1 MQAVGRT
8 LRAGLDALYFAAGAV
23 AALFLMAILAL
34 IVAQMVGRWAGFVI
48 PGATDYVGYCM
59 AASSFLAFAHALG
72 HGAHIRVGIVLNLL
86 GPNRKYL
93 EWFCFSVGAVTATYF
108 AWYAIRATRWSLKFG
123 DVSQGLDRTPLWIPQ
138 LAMCVGGVLLAVAFW
153 DHLARLLLTGDS
165 GVKRGVEE
173 HG

>member
-8 LRAGLDALYFAAGAV
+8 LRAGLDALYFAA
-23 AALFLMAILAL
+23 AAAAAFFMVAILAL

-72 HGAHIRVGIVLNLL
+72 AGSHIRVGIVLNLL
-86 GPNRKYL
+86 GSRRKYL
-93 EWFCFSVGAVTATYF
+93 EWFCFAVGAATASYLAWF
-108 AWYAIRATRWSLKFG
+108 AVRATRWSWKFG

-138 LAMCVGGVLLAVAFW
+138 SAMCVGAVLLAIAFW

-165 GVKRGVEE
+165 GVRRGVED